1 MAISEKL
8 SSTILWIIAIVLVM
22 GVSAF
27 FNYRTTAL
35 QKKIDRADEIIAIM
49 KLEHQAAIIASHD
62 AALGRRQVYEQ
73 AKDKLCR
80 AETAMGQNSVF
91 CDMPIPDD
99 LRLLWEKPDGHVASH
114 NIHAAD

>member
-8 SSTILWIIAIVLVM
+8 SSSILWVVAIVLVM
-22 GVSAF
+22 ATSSF
-27 FNYRTTAL
+27 FTWRTNSL

-49 KLEHQAAIIASHD
+49 KLEHQAAIIASKD
-62 AALGRRQVYEQ
+62 ASLGRREVYEQ

-80 AETAMGQNSVF
+80 AETALGENSVF

-99 LRLLWEKPDGHVASH
+99 LRLLWEKPDDHVASH
-114 NIHAAD
+114 NIHSAD

>member
-1 MAISEKL
+1 MLSEKL
-8 SSTILWIIAIVLVM
+8 SSSILWTVAIILVM
-22 GVSAF
+22 AVSAF
-27 FNYRTTAL
+27 FNYRTNIL
-35 QKKIDRADEIIAIM
+35 QKKIDRADEIIALM
-49 KLEHQAAIIASHD
+49 KLEHQAAIVAAHD
-62 AALGRRQVYEQ
+62 ANLSRREIYEQ